1 MQDRVTVIE
10 QIYHQPEGKSPTLSE
25 ARFDRELETTGQLY
39 KRIELEAVENE
50 WRPLIPPG
58 CWLQK
63 PGMIFVENE
72 EGKFF
77 SINPSVEELAEINQR
92 VLLISDNPRSLS
104 EWEVLPRESMRGINS
119 NPLGLLVKSRKG
131 TTRYTITVYPA

>member
-1 MQDRVTVIE
+1 MQDRITVIE

-25 ARFDRELETTGQLY
+25 VRYDRILETKGQPY
-39 KRIELEAVENE
+39 KRIELEAVDNE

-58 CWLQK
+58 CWLEK

-77 SINPSVEELAEINQR
+77 SVNPSVEELAEINQR
-92 VLLISDNPRSLS
+92 VLLISDNSRSLS

-119 NPLGLLVKSRKG
+119 SPLGLLVKSRKG

>member
-39 KRIELEAVENE
+39 KRIEIEAVENE

-58 CWLQK
+58 CWLEK

-72 EGKFF
+72 EGRHF
-77 SINPSVEELAEINQR
+77 SVNPSAEELAEINQR
-92 VLLISDNPRSLS
+92 VLLITDDHREIS
-104 EWEVLPRESMRGINS
+104 EWEVYPRESMRGINS
-119 NPLGLLVKSRKG
+119 NPLGLLVRSRKG